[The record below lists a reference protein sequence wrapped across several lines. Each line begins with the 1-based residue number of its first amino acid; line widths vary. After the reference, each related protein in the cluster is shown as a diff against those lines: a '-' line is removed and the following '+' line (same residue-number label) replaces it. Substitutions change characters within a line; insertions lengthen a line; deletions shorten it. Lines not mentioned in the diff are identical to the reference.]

1 MVKIKYNPLVPYG
14 FREQDTF
21 NGLSTNCKCSNNSG
35 GSTSASGHDY
45 SADITAIKNKNQ
57 AQDAK
62 DQLLETKNK
71 EQDAAIAA
79 LSASTASTISLSD
92 GVAPAGV
99 SKRYIVSQGGNAVG
113 NIDIPTNNVI
123 ESASYNPATKKITFV
138 VTGGN
143 NLEVDVQDIIGDVVQ
158 KSAYD
163 AKVNELNANITSLK
177 ETVDNLKD
185 TLDIEGN
192 ISRDTY

>member
-1 MVKIKYNPLVPYG
+1 MVKIKYNPLISYG
-14 FREQDTF
+14 FKEQDEF
-21 NGLSTNCKCSNNSG
+21 KGLSVSG
-35 GSTSASGHDY
+35 GNCTCTNGQDY
-45 SADITAIKNKNQ
+45 SAEISSIKAKNQ

-62 DQLLETKNK
+62 DQVIEAKNQ
-71 EQDAAIAA
+71 EQDVAIAA
-79 LSASTASTISLSD
+79 LSASTASTISLYD

-99 SKRYIVSQGGNAVG
+99 SKRYIVTQGGNTVG

-158 KSAYD
+158 KSVYD
-163 AKVNELNANITSLK
+163 AKVNELNTNISNLK

-192 ISRDTY
+192 TSRDTY